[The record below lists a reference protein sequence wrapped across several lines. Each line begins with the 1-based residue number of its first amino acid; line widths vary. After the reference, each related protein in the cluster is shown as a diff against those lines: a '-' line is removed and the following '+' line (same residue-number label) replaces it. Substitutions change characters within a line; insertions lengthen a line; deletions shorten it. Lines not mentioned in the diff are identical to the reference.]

1 MPSRKIEDLHPAVEP
16 LCRRFLALCEERG
29 IRAMVT
35 STLRTEAEQLA
46 LFAQGRKGL
55 KTVNELR
62 AEAGLPPITDKKNR
76 IVTYASTS
84 IHQFG
89 CAFDVA
95 LLTPP
100 AHLESR
106 GETGGKWGVTWDVK
120 ADINANDVPDYE
132 EMGRIGESVGLTW
145 GGRFRFRDYCHFQ
158 YTGGLALE
166 DLRAGRRP
174 SRWSSRSST
183 STSTSGRATR
193 SR

>member
-16 LCRRFLALCEERG
+16 LCRLFLALCEERG

-76 IVTYASTS
+76 IVTYAPTS

-89 CAFDVA
+89 CAFDVV
-95 LLTPP
+95 LLTPQRKGGYR
-100 AHLESR
+100 R
-106 GETGGKWGVTWDVK
+106 GE
-120 ADINANDVPDYE
+120 N
-132 EMGRIGESVGLTW
+132 
-145 GGRFRFRDYCHFQ
+145 
-158 YTGGLALE
+158 GGLH
-166 DLRAGRRP
+166 G
-174 SRWSSRSST
+174 T
-183 STSTSGRATR
+183 
-193 SR
+193 